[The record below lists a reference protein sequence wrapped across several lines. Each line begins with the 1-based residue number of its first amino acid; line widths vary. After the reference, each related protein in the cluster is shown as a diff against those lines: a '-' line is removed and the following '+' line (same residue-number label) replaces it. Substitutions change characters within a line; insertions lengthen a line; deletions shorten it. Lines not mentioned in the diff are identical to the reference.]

1 MSRFNH
7 RYSVS
12 LLVFLAALALI
23 GMPFVE
29 FLFRTV
35 VAIGAGAILLYG
47 FLGLA
52 YSVDRVIDYFYKAR

>member
-12 LLVFLAALALI
+12 LLVFLAALALV

-29 FLFRTV
+29 FLFV
-35 VAIGAGAILLYG
+35 AAVAIGVGAVLLYT